1 MAKTKL
7 EILEIYDCE
16 IVDMNRS
23 KKINK
28 QKSKRKLLFEIIK
41 NCFVSAFPKVEWLY
55 IECLTI
61 WQAPLLTF
69 GAVST

>member
-16 IVDMNRS
+16 IVDMNRTQ
-23 KKINK
+23 KINK

-41 NCFVSAFPKVEWLY
+41 NCFVSAFPKVE
-55 IECLTI
+55 
-61 WQAPLLTF
+61 
-69 GAVST
+69 

>member
-23 KKINK
+23 KN
-28 QKSKRKLLFEIIK
+28 KRKLLFEIIK
-41 NCFVSAFPKVEWLY
+41 NCFVSAFPKVE
-55 IECLTI
+55 
-61 WQAPLLTF
+61 
-69 GAVST
+69 